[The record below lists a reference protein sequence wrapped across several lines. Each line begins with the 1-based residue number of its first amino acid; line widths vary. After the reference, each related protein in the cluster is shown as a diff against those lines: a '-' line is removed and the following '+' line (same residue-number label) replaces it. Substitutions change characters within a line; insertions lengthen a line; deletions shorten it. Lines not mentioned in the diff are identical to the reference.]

1 MPSDAIASPDAKVL
15 VLQGGGALG
24 SYQAGVV
31 QALTEA
37 GVEPDWV
44 AGISIGA
51 INSALIA
58 GNPPERRL
66 ERLRSFW
73 ERVTSSIPIGS
84 WWPSDAAHAAFNEWS
99 AAWGTIVG
107 APGFFSH
114 WMPPRALYPAGTP
127 GPTSYY
133 DTSPLRETLL
143 ELVDFDRI
151 NDRKTR
157 FSVGAVDVE
166 TGNMTWFDNHGKEPI
181 TPEHVMA
188 SGALPPGFPAVRIGK
203 AHYWDGGLVSNTPL
217 QRVLDASTAE
227 EMTVYQVDLFPARGP
242 LPDTLA
248 AVAERDKDI
257 RYSSRTRRTTDVEK
271 QIHELKAAFR
281 RLAKK
286 LPPEFADDPD
296 VALLG
301 RHAADCSV
309 AIMQLIY
316 TRKPYEGSA
325 KDYEFSRATMLEH
338 WAAGAEDARRGLAAP
353 GWTGLKRKQGIVTFD
368 PSHDRDKDTT
378 KDGRP

>member
-1 MPSDAIASPDAKVL
+1 MASETTSKRADCVL

-31 QALTEA
+31 EALAES
-37 GVEPDWV
+37 GFEPDWV

-66 ERLRSFW
+66 ERLQTFW
-73 ERVTSSIPIGS
+73 ERVTSGLQVQA
-84 WWPSDAAHAAFNEWS
+84 WWPNDAAHAAFNEWS
-99 AAWGTIVG
+99 AAWGTVTG

-114 WMPPRALYPAGTP
+114 WLPPRALYPAGVP
-127 GPTSYY
+127 GPNSYY

-157 FSVGAVDVE
+157 FSVGAVNVE
-166 TGNMTWFDNHGKEPI
+166 TGNMTWFDNHGKESI

-188 SGALPPGFPAVRIGK
+188 SGALPPGFPAVKIGDGY
-203 AHYWDGGLVSNTPL
+203 YWDGGLVSNTPL
-217 QRVLDASTAE
+217 HRVLDDCEANELTI
-227 EMTVYQVDLFPARGP
+227 YQVDLFPARGP
-242 LPDTLA
+242 LPGTLA

-257 RYSSRTRRTTDVEK
+257 RYSSRTRRTTDAEK
-271 QIHELKAAFR
+271 RILDLKAAFR
-281 RLAKK
+281 RLHKK
-286 LPPEFADDPD
+286 LPPELHDDPD

-301 RHAADCSV
+301 QSSKELSV

-316 TRKPYEGSA
+316 ARKPYEGSA

-338 WAAGAEDARRGLAAP
+338 WAAGAQDARRGLTAP
-353 GWTGLKRKQGIVTFD
+353 GWLNLKRKQGIVTFD
-368 PSHDRDKDTT
+368 PTHDRDKDTT
-378 KDGRP
+378 KD